1 MLAIKRKLIIVRCNQ
16 DNKYLI
22 KMKEKIKE
30 KEKIVEKIK
39 KRYKRESNGETERLL
54 SMVSDLISSK

>member
-22 KMKEKIKE
+22 KE
-30 KEKIVEKIK
+30 KEKIEEKIK